1 MSDFKALVRC
11 ESEEDFDGAW
21 EVFLEQWK
29 DHPIWVK
36 YVSSEWLP
44 KKTQWSQAWRKVRVV
59 ILLKYIYAH
68 LFYQD
73 ISRFNI
79 DTNNYIESWH
89 LLLKRDYLRLMRKQ
103 RVDILIHILVD
114 EVELDLRR
122 EEVQITLGFDASR
135 LQKSEK
141 AAHRLAYAIEIGE
154 LEAMIKNCEDGTDK
168 VSIFCVFIPLPI
180 SLTRSRHPIS
190 WFSPSHVMKRLGT
203 RSRSKTSSTVL
214 KNMP

>member
-1 MSDFKALVRC
+1 M
-11 ESEEDFDGAW
+11 
-21 EVFLEQWK
+21 
-29 DHPIWVK
+29 
-36 YVSSEWLP
+36 
-44 KKTQWSQAWRKVRVV
+44 
-59 ILLKYIYAH
+59 KYIYAH

-168 VSIFCVFIPLPI
+168 VSTFRVFIPLPI
-180 SLTRSRHPIS
+180 LLTRLRRQIS
-190 WFSPSHVMKRLGT
+190 WFNPSHVMKRLGT